1 MNVSQ
6 AQKGRTYLVKKVN
19 LEGNIERRLEMLGM
33 TDQVKLMVLNK
44 KNQGAVIIKVRG
56 TRFAIGKEIADAI
69 EIEEIENEERCS
81 CSFYWQ
87 S

>member
-19 LEGNIERRLEMLGM
+19 VEGNIERPLEMAGL
-33 TDQVKLMVLNK
+33 TEQIKPIVLNK

-69 EIEEIENEERCS
+69 EIEEIENE
-81 CSFYWQ
+81 
-87 S
+87 

>member
-44 KNQGAVIIKVRG
+44 KKSKRCNYKG
-56 TRFAIGKEIADAI
+56 TWH
-69 EIEEIENEERCS
+69 
-81 CSFYWQ
+81 SFCHR
-87 S
+87 

>member
-19 LEGNIERRLEMLGM
+19 LEGNIERRLEMLGL
-33 TDQVKLMVLNK
+33 TDKVKLMVLNK

-69 EIEEIENEERCS
+69 EIEEIENE
-81 CSFYWQ
+81 
-87 S
+87 

>member
-6 AQKGRTYLVKKVN
+6 TQKGRTYLVKKVN

-69 EIEEIENEERCS
+69 EIEEIENE
-81 CSFYWQ
+81 
-87 S
+87 

>member
-56 TRFAIGKEIADAI
+56 TRFSIGKEIADAI
-69 EIEEIENEERCS
+69 EIEEIENE
-81 CSFYWQ
+81 
-87 S
+87 

>member
-19 LEGNIERRLEMLGM
+19 LEGKIERRLEMLGM

-69 EIEEIENEERCS
+69 EIEEIENE
-81 CSFYWQ
+81 
-87 S
+87 

>member
-44 KNQGAVIIKVRG
+44 KNQGAVIIKVRS

-69 EIEEIENEERCS
+69 EIEEIENE
-81 CSFYWQ
+81 
-87 S
+87 

>member
-33 TDQVKLMVLNK
+33 TDQVKLIVLNK

-69 EIEEIENEERCS
+69 EIEEIENE
-81 CSFYWQ
+81 
-87 S
+87 

>member
-19 LEGNIERRLEMLGM
+19 VEGNIERRLEMLGM

-69 EIEEIENEERCS
+69 EIEEIENE
-81 CSFYWQ
+81 
-87 S
+87 

>member
-6 AQKGRTYLVKKVN
+6 AQKGRTYLVKKIN

-44 KNQGAVIIKVRG
+44 KNQGAVIIKVCG

-69 EIEEIENEERCS
+69 EIEEIENE
-81 CSFYWQ
+81 
-87 S
+87 

>member
-56 TRFAIGKEIADAI
+56 TRFAIGKEI
-69 EIEEIENEERCS
+69 EML
-81 CSFYWQ
+81 
-87 S
+87 

>member
-56 TRFAIGKEIADAI
+56 TRFAIGKEMADAI
-69 EIEEIENEERCS
+69 EIEEIENE
-81 CSFYWQ
+81 
-87 S
+87 

>member
-44 KNQGAVIIKVRG
+44 KNQGAVIIIKVRG

-69 EIEEIENEERCS
+69 EIEEIENE
-81 CSFYWQ
+81 
-87 S
+87 

>member
-69 EIEEIENEERCS
+69 ENEEIENE
-81 CSFYWQ
+81 
-87 S
+87 

>member
-69 EIEEIENEERCS
+69 EIDEIEN
-81 CSFYWQ
+81 
-87 S
+87 

>member
-69 EIEEIENEERCS
+69 EIEEIENEKRCS
-81 CSFYWQ
+81 CSFYW
-87 S
+87 

>member
-33 TDQVKLMVLNK
+33 TDQV
-44 KNQGAVIIKVRG
+44 NQGSVIIKVRG

-69 EIEEIENEERCS
+69 EIEEIENE
-81 CSFYWQ
+81 
-87 S
+87 

>member
-1 MNVSQ
+1 MYIQEAIILNVSQ

-69 EIEEIENEERCS
+69 EIEEIENE
-81 CSFYWQ
+81 
-87 S
+87 

>member
-1 MNVSQ
+1 LNVSQ
-6 AQKGRTYLVKKVN
+6 AQKGRIYLVKKVN

-69 EIEEIENEERCS
+69 EIEEIENE
-81 CSFYWQ
+81 
-87 S
+87 

>member
-6 AQKGRTYLVKKVN
+6 AKKGKSYIVKKVN
-19 LEGNIERRLEMLGM
+19 LVGNIERRLEMLGM
-33 TDQVKLMVLNK
+33 TDQVKLTVLNK

-69 EIEEIENEERCS
+69 EIEEIENE
-81 CSFYWQ
+81 
-87 S
+87 

>member
-33 TDQVKLMVLNK
+33 TDQLKLMVLNK
-44 KNQGAVIIKVRG
+44 KNQAAVIIKVRG

-69 EIEEIENEERCS
+69 EIEEIENE
-81 CSFYWQ
+81 
-87 S
+87 

>member
-33 TDQVKLMVLNK
+33 SDQVKLMVLNK

-69 EIEEIENEERCS
+69 EIEEIENE
-81 CSFYWQ
+81 
-87 S
+87 

>member
-33 TDQVKLMVLNK
+33 TDQVKLMVLNQ

-69 EIEEIENEERCS
+69 EIEEIENE
-81 CSFYWQ
+81 
-87 S
+87 

>member
-1 MNVSQ
+1 MNASQ

-69 EIEEIENEERCS
+69 EIEEIENE
-81 CSFYWQ
+81 
-87 S
+87 

>member
-6 AQKGRTYLVKKVN
+6 AQKGKTYLVKKVN
-19 LEGNIERRLEMLGM
+19 LEGNIDRRLEMLGM

-69 EIEEIENEERCS
+69 EIEEIENE
-81 CSFYWQ
+81 
-87 S
+87 

>member
-1 MNVSQ
+1 MYVSQ
-6 AQKGRTYLVKKVN
+6 AQKGKTYLVKKVN

-69 EIEEIENEERCS
+69 EIEEIENE
-81 CSFYWQ
+81 
-87 S
+87 

>member
-6 AQKGRTYLVKKVN
+6 AQKGRTYLVKNVN

-56 TRFAIGKEIADAI
+56 SRFAIGKEIADAI
-69 EIEEIENEERCS
+69 EIEEIENE
-81 CSFYWQ
+81 
-87 S
+87 

>member
-19 LEGNIERRLEMLGM
+19 LERNIERRLEMLGM

-69 EIEEIENEERCS
+69 EIEEIENE
-81 CSFYWQ
+81 
-87 S
+87 

>member
-6 AQKGRTYLVKKVN
+6 AKKGKSYIVKKVN

-69 EIEEIENEERCS
+69 EIEELENE
-81 CSFYWQ
+81 
-87 S
+87 

>member
-69 EIEEIENEERCS
+69 EIEEIEDI
-81 CSFYWQ
+81 
-87 S
+87 

>member
-19 LEGNIERRLEMLGM
+19 LEGNFERRLEMLGM

-69 EIEEIENEERCS
+69 EIEEIENE
-81 CSFYWQ
+81 
-87 S
+87 

>member
-6 AQKGRTYLVKKVN
+6 AQKGKTYLVKKVN
-19 LEGNIERRLEMLGM
+19 LEGNIEHRLEMLGM

-69 EIEEIENEERCS
+69 EIEEIENE
-81 CSFYWQ
+81 
-87 S
+87 

>member
-44 KNQGAVIIKVRG
+44 KNPGAVIIKVRG

-69 EIEEIENEERCS
+69 EIEEIENE
-81 CSFYWQ
+81 
-87 S
+87 

>member
-44 KNQGAVIIKVRG
+44 KNQGSVIIKVRG

-69 EIEEIENEERCS
+69 EIEEIENE
-81 CSFYWQ
+81 
-87 S
+87 

>member
-33 TDQVKLMVLNK
+33 TDKVKLMVLNK

-69 EIEEIENEERCS
+69 EIEGIENE
-81 CSFYWQ
+81 
-87 S
+87 